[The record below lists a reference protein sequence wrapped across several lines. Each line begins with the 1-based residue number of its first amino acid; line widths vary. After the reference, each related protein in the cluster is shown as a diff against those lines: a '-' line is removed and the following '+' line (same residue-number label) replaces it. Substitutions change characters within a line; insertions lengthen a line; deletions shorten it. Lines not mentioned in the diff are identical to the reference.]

1 MPKQTRISVWE
12 DLRQTILIDTLI
24 GLGLA
29 FMQIVFRGWPRDLW
43 VFVLANQVYA
53 HSIGTIAA
61 FFMPRVAMWVHPMPP
76 LRRWSIY
83 ISTLVLGG
91 LAGAA
96 VGTFGVY
103 LLGLIRPVQLRGQ
116 FVGSSLIAIIFTLV
130 IGVASYLFESLKG
143 RYEQTTLELRDKQ
156 LQHERALKLAAEAQF
171 SSLQSRLQ
179 PHFLFN
185 TINSVLALIRE
196 DPAAAEAMLQRLSRL
211 LRFALD
217 TQHRAAVPLREE
229 IRLVSD
235 YLEIEQARFG
245 SRLQFDLQV
254 DPALDEIEVP
264 PFSIQTLVENAMKY
278 AVATRREGGRIIVRA
293 ARDHARLSIE
303 VLDDG
308 PGFAPSGLK
317 AGHGLDTLAQRLTS
331 LHGDA
336 GRLEILPATGGHV
349 RFVVPVP
356 LHAS

>member
-29 FMQIVFRGWPRDLW
+29 FMQAIFRGWPRDTW
-43 VFVLANQVYA
+43 TFILANQVYA

-61 FFMPRVAMWVHPMPP
+61 LIMPRVAMWVHPMPP

-96 VGTFGVY
+96 LGTLGIS
-103 LLGLIRPVQLRGQ
+103 LLGIVPSVHLGRQ
-116 FVGSSLIAIIFTLV
+116 FIGSSLIAVTFTLV

-143 RYEQTTLELRDKQ
+143 RYERTTLELRNQQ

-185 TINSVLALIRE
+185 TINSVLSLIRD

-217 TQHRAAVPLREE
+217 TQQRAAVPLREE

-245 SRLQFDLQV
+245 PRLRFDLQV
-254 DPALDEIEVP
+254 DSALNDLEVP

-278 AVATRREGGRIIVRA
+278 AIATRREGGRIMVRA
-293 ARDHARLSIE
+293 ARDNALLSVE

-308 PGFAPSGLK
+308 PGFASSGLK
-317 AGHGLDTLAQRLTS
+317 AGHGLDTLAQRLAS

-336 GRLEILPATGGHV
+336 GRLEILPADGGHV
-349 RFVVPVP
+349 RFVVPAP
-356 LHAS
+356 LPTA